1 MIRLATAA
9 DASGICRLLTQLEYP
24 GTEAFLGAN
33 LEAMLPDPRELLLV
47 WSEPGSNGSSDP
59 TMPPGRSITGFL
71 SADFSIYPQLKGRI
85 ALIKALAVDEGA
97 RSQGIGRLLEA
108 ELTRR
113 ARAKGCVAVIV
124 HCHTRRTRAH
134 EFYYRQGFE
143 ESPKYLIKRLM

>member
-9 DASGICRLLTQLEYP
+9 DASGITRLLTQLEYP
-24 GTEAFLGAN
+24 GTEAFLGSN
-33 LEAMLPDPRELLLV
+33 LEEMLPDPRELLLV
-47 WSEPGSNGSSDP
+47 WADAARGTE
-59 TMPPGRSITGFL
+59 RITGFL

-85 ALIKALAVDEGA
+85 ALIKALAVDENA
-97 RSQGIGRLLEA
+97 RSAGIGRQLEA
-108 ELTRR
+108 EL
-113 ARAKGCVAVIV
+113 ARDAREKGCVAVIV